1 MTFLSVLNFMQTA
14 TNYKKP
20 LNFILGCPFHSSLI
34 PRLLCQP
41 GNETSSTDSTV
52 ELVTSCFPRFLR
64 KLGGGG
70 SLQTLIMWSQNSPC
84 DLSQCIS
91 WWPSCLSLSR
101 RQPGA
106 LSRALRWIPG
116 RVQCVGP
123 LQVGL
128 QLPSQHP

>member
-52 ELVTSCFPRFLR
+52 ELVTSCFPRFLLYGM
-64 KLGGGG
+64 KAWGGEPVNPDYVVTKF
-70 SLQTLIMWSQNSPC
+70 SL
-84 DLSQCIS
+84 
-91 WWPSCLSLSR
+91 
-101 RQPGA
+101 
-106 LSRALRWIPG
+106 
-116 RVQCVGP
+116 
-123 LQVGL
+123 
-128 QLPSQHP
+128 